1 MKTKISS
8 AITVRVKVLSL
19 FLLMIL
25 GTTACTKY
33 NYVEVP
39 GPIAHHDKT
48 MWEYMSTDDYNWS
61 LTQELIER
69 AGLRDLFEGKS
80 TYGSNITFFGITNH
94 SIRRYLYNNGLEQV
108 SDLPVE
114 QCREWI
120 LTSVY
125 PNAAKLDVWKEGAK
139 LPNEVVGKGGEICT
153 MLSGKKLW
161 IYVYREPYNGVIGMG
176 PKRINLV
183 SIDRSASTQV
193 VSHNISTN
201 TGIVHALSY
210 QFTLNDF

>member
-48 MWEYMSTDDYNWS
+48 MWEYMSTDPYNWS
-61 LTQELIER
+61 LTQKLIER
-69 AGLRDLFEGKS
+69 AGLRGLFEGKS
-80 TYGSNITFFGITNH
+80 TYGANITFFGITNL
-94 SIRRYLYNNGLEQV
+94 SIKRYLYNNGLEQV

-193 VSHNISTN
+193 ASHDISTN
-201 TGIVHALSY
+201 TGVVHALSY